1 MMATRRGK
9 FLLFISINK
18 TIGDLRFPW
27 NTKYVRFYYE
37 NYIEN
42 KVGISN
48 YVTGNVL
55 TGKIIKS
62 RNVQLSV

>member
-1 MMATRRGK
+1 MD
-9 FLLFISINK
+9 
-18 TIGDLRFPW
+18 DLRFPW
-27 NTKYVRFYYE
+27 NMKYVRFYYE

-42 KVGISN
+42 KIGISN
-48 YVTGNVL
+48 YVSGNVL

>member
-1 MMATRRGK
+1 M
-9 FLLFISINK
+9 
-18 TIGDLRFPW
+18 GDLRFPW

-42 KVGISN
+42 KISISN
-48 YVTGNVL
+48 YVSGNVL

>member
-1 MMATRRGK
+1 M
-9 FLLFISINK
+9 
-18 TIGDLRFPW
+18 
-27 NTKYVRFYYE
+27 KYVRFYYE
-37 NYIEN
+37 NYIET

-48 YVTGNVL
+48 YVTGNAL